1 MADVIRTVHVQE
13 FTEFVRLLDRSYGE
27 GVGAFERMDPRIY
40 QPTADACAC
49 FHVLEHNGR
58 IVSHVGIYPIEVLTS
73 GVELTIGGIGAVATV
88 PEERGHGHMS
98 TMLRH
103 AIEVMRERHYPLSWL
118 GGDRQRYNAFGWE
131 LAGISYHLTLSR
143 RSLDR
148 AGVKPVP
155 VQEVFPWEA
164 EDVIERLQSMLI
176 CRARRPD
183 LGMYLRKQGQRVW
196 VAEDGYLIT
205 HAGWGKPFVAE
216 LVSTSGREA
225 GLIRGAMEW
234 ASQNEAKCVLSIWD
248 QERLARLLPAAS
260 GWDVDSDGM
269 YRIVDLYPLMV
280 AAQPVL
286 EQRAAG
292 LRDLDLCFE
301 IREPDRV
308 DAVTLEVSD
317 GHVRVKPGRESA
329 RVIELT
335 PITAARL
342 LLGGPP
348 IGDSSQMPSQ
358 IASLLP
364 IPVHVPPLSDV

>member
-1 MADVIRTVHVQE
+1 VADVIRTVQVQE
-13 FTEFVRLLDRSYGE
+13 FVELVRLLDRSYGS
-27 GVGAFERMDPRIY
+27 GVGSFERMDPRLY

-73 GVELTIGGIGAVATV
+73 GVELTIGGIGAVATM

-98 TMLRH
+98 RLLRH
-103 AIEVMRERHYPLSWL
+103 AVEVMRERHYPLSWL
-118 GGDRQRYNAFGWE
+118 GGNRQRYNAFGWE
-131 LAGISYHLTLSR
+131 LAGISYHVTLSR

-148 AGVKPVP
+148 AAVEPVP

-164 EDVIERLQSMLI
+164 EALIERLQSTLV
-176 CRARRPD
+176 CRARRSD
-183 LGMYLRKQGQRVW
+183 LGMYLRKQGLRVW
-196 VAEDGYLIT
+196 VAEDGYLVT

-225 GLIRGAMEW
+225 GLIRAVMEW
-234 ASQNEAKCVLSIWD
+234 ASQGEAKCVLSMWD

-260 GWDVDSDGM
+260 GWDARSNEM
-269 YRIVDLYPLMV
+269 YRIVDLYPLLA

-286 EQRAAG
+286 ERRAAG

-301 IREPDRV
+301 IREPDHV
-308 DAVTLEVSD
+308 DAVTLSVSD
-317 GHVRVKPGRESA
+317 SHVRVKPGRDSA

-335 PITAARL
+335 PIAAARL

-348 IGDSSQMPSQ
+348 VGDSSQIPSQ
-358 IASLLP
+358 LAALLP

>member
-1 MADVIRTVHVQE
+1 MADTIRTVQVQE
-13 FTEFVRLLDRSYGE
+13 FTELMRLLDRSYGE
-27 GVGAFERMDPRIY
+27 GIGAFERMDPRLY
-40 QPTADACAC
+40 RPTPEACAC
-49 FHVLEHNGR
+49 FHVLERNGR
-58 IVSHVGIYPIEVLTS
+58 IVSHVGIYPTEVITS
-73 GVELTIGGIGAVATV
+73 GVELTIGGIGAVATM
-88 PEERGHGHMS
+88 PEERGNGHMS
-98 TMLRH
+98 RLLRH

-118 GGDRQRYNAFGWE
+118 GGNRQRYNAFGWE
-131 LAGISYHLTLSR
+131 RAGLSYHVTLSR

-148 AGVKPVP
+148 AAVKPVP

-164 EDVIERLQSMLI
+164 EELIERLQSMLP

-196 VAEDGYLIT
+196 VTDDGYLIT

-216 LVSTSGREA
+216 LVSTSGNEA
-225 GLIRGAMEW
+225 GLIRAAMEW
-234 ASQNEAKCVLSIWD
+234 ASQGETRCVLSMWD

-260 GWDVDSDGM
+260 GWETHTDGM
-269 YRIVDLYPLMV
+269 YRIVDLYPLLA

-308 DAVTLEVSD
+308 DAVTLEISD
-317 GHVRVKPGRESA
+317 GHVSVKPGRASA
-329 RVIELT
+329 YVIELT
-335 PITAARL
+335 SITAARL

-348 IGDSSQMPSQ
+348 IGERSQIPSQ
-358 IASLLP
+358 LAALLP

>member
-1 MADVIRTVHVQE
+1 MADVIRTVHIQE

-40 QPTADACAC
+40 QPTAEACAC
-49 FHVLEHNGR
+49 FHVLEHDGH
-58 IVSHVGIYPIEVLTS
+58 IVSHVGIYPIEVS
-73 GVELTIGGIGAVATV
+73 VCGMELTIGGIGGVATA
-88 PEERGHGHMS
+88 PEERGHGYMS
-98 TMLRH
+98 RLLRH
-103 AIEVMRERHYPLSWL
+103 AIDVMRERHYPLSWL
-118 GGDRQRYNAFGWE
+118 GGNRQRYNAFGWE
-131 LAGISYHLTLSR
+131 RAGIDYHVTLTR

-148 AGVKPVP
+148 AAVKPVP

-164 EDVIERLQSMLI
+164 EGVIERLQSMLV

-183 LGMYLRKQGQRVW
+183 LGMYLRRQGHRVW
-196 VAEDGYLIT
+196 VADNGYLIS

-216 LVSTSGREA
+216 LVSVSGNEA
-225 GLIRGAMEW
+225 GLIRGAMAW
-234 ASQNEAKCVLSIWD
+234 ASQDEARCVLSMWD

-260 GWDVDSDGM
+260 GWDARSDGM
-269 YRIVDLYPLMV
+269 YRIVDLYPLV
-280 AAQPVL
+280 AAAQPIL

-292 LRDLDLCFE
+292 LRDLDLCLE

-317 GHVRVKPGRESA
+317 GHVRVKPGRDSA

-335 PITAARL
+335 SITAARL

-358 IASLLP
+358 LAALLP